1 MELIVNWKSTSTI
14 NKAQS
19 AINRIYMKNSSLL
32 IRTVII
38 VAITLV
44 GIYLVF
50 GPRGDVSASSFTWE
64 GIKQN
69 LARNINLGLDLKGGS
84 HLVMRVK
91 TEDYLKKLTENNRD
105 AALKAAQDAQ
115 LPVGDASNVAANNT
129 YQVSLNVTD
138 ASKIQEVIDA
148 VKKKVDFNP
157 NVWTESTSGNT
168 ITWSLSLQAQT
179 KLKEQA
185 TDQALKIVDSRINAF
200 GVKEPTLQ
208 RQGRADSGQ
217 ILLQMPGVE
226 NPERVKDL
234 VGQTSHLELM
244 KIVTPPNPS
253 PVQTYPT
260 EQAALQSLGG
270 TLPQNRKIYAYADR
284 DETPAANQA
293 NPNDKPKKFVIVETP
308 AVVDGSE
315 LRDAAAVQGRGGS
328 NEYQISFSFKPSGAQ
343 KFGDWTGKNINN
355 YMAVVLND
363 EVKSAA
369 YIKSQIFDSGEI
381 SGRFTKSTADD
392 LALTLK
398 SGALPAEIEYQ
409 EERTVGPSLGADSIR
424 SGVTAS
430 IGGLAFVIL
439 FMLFYYRGSGVNAVI
454 ALVLNMI
461 LTMAALVVF
470 GSTLTLPGIAGLIL
484 GIGMAVDSNVL
495 IFERI
500 REELRL
506 GFAVPKSISLGFDRA
521 FVTIIDTHITTIISS
536 IILYIYGSGP
546 IKGFAVT
553 LILGLLIN
561 LFTAVFVSRTIFNW
575 ILSRNPKMQK
585 LSI

>member
-1 MELIVNWKSTSTI
+1 MNKTS
-14 NKAQS
+14 
-19 AINRIYMKNSSLL
+19 LW
-32 IRTVII
+32 IRTGII
-38 VAITLV
+38 TAITLA
-44 GIYLVF
+44 GFYLVF
-50 GPRGDVSASSFTWE
+50 GPRHTPTGSDFTWQ
-64 GIKQN
+64 GIKDN
-69 LARNINLGLDLKGGS
+69 LAANINLGLDLKGGS

-91 TEDYLKKLTENNRD
+91 TEEYLRELTKNNES
-105 AALKAAQDAQ
+105 AALQAAKAAKDDSGAP
-115 LPVGDASNVAANNT
+115 LPVGDASYLAENGNYQITLNLTDGSKAAA
-129 YQVSLNVTD
+129 VL
-138 ASKIQEVIDA
+138 DA
-148 VKKKVDFNP
+148 VKKKVDFVN
-157 NVWTESTSGNT
+157 WTQSTSGNS
-168 ITWSLSLQAQT
+168 IIWDLPKQAQA

-185 TDQALKIVDSRINAF
+185 TDQALKIIDSRINAF

-208 RQGRADSGQ
+208 RQGSADSGQ

-234 VGQTSHLELM
+234 VGKTSQLQLM
-244 KIVTPPNPS
+244 KIVSPPNPT

-260 EQAALQSLGG
+260 REAALATIGG
-270 TLPQNRKIYAYADR
+270 QDSDTRKVLPFTDR
-284 DETPAANQA
+284 DDAAAAANKD
-293 NPNDKPKKFVIVETP
+293 PKDKKPSQFVVIEYP
-308 AVVDGSE
+308 AVVDGTE
-315 LRDAAAVQGRGGS
+315 LRDASAIQGKGGGTDF
-328 NEYQISFSFKPSGAQ
+328 QISFSFKPTGAQ
-343 KFGDWTGKNINN
+343 KFGDWTGKNIGN
-355 YMAVVLND
+355 YMGVVLDN

-381 SGRFTKSTADD
+381 SGRFTKAQADD

-398 SGALPAEIEYQ
+398 SGALPATIEYL

-430 IGGLAFVIL
+430 VGGLVFVIF
-439 FMLFYYRGSGVNAVI
+439 FMLFYYRGAGVNAVI
-454 ALVLNMI
+454 ALMLNMI
-461 LTMAALVVF
+461 LTVAALIMF

-506 GFAVPKSISLGFDRA
+506 GFTVPESVGLGFDRA

-536 IILYIYGSGP
+536 VILYITGSGP

-575 ILSRNPKMQK
+575 HLSGKQDVQK

>member
-1 MELIVNWKSTSTI
+1 
-14 NKAQS
+14 
-19 AINRIYMKNSSLL
+19 MKNSSLW
-32 IRTVII
+32 IRTAII
-38 VAITLV
+38 VVITLI
-44 GIYLVF
+44 GIYLVL
-50 GPRGDVSASSFTWE
+50 GPRGSVSAKDFTWS
-64 GIKQN
+64 GIKEN
-69 LARNINLGLDLKGGS
+69 VARNINLGLDLKGGS

-91 TEDYLKKLTENNRD
+91 TEDYLKKLTENNKD

-115 LPVGDASNVAANNT
+115 LPVGDASFVAENNN
-129 YQVSLNVTD
+129 YQITLNVTD
-138 ASKIQEVIDA
+138 PAKIQEVVDE

-157 NVWTESTSGNT
+157 AIWTESISGNT
-168 ITWSLSLQAQT
+168 ITWTLPLQAQAI
-179 KLKEQA
+179 LKEQA
-185 TDQALKIVDSRINAF
+185 TEQALKIIDSRINAF

-208 RQGRADSGQ
+208 RQGRSDSGQ
-217 ILLQMPGVE
+217 IILQMPGVE
-226 NPERVKDL
+226 NPERVKKL
-234 VGQTSHLELM
+234 VGETSRLELM
-244 KIVTPPNPS
+244 KIVTPKNPS

-260 EQAALQSLGG
+260 EEAAKQSIAGA
-270 TLPQNRKIYAYADR
+270 PNRRVLAYTDR
-284 DETPAANQA
+284 DETPA
-293 NPNDKPKKFVIVETP
+293 NPQNPQDKPKQFVVVETP

-315 LRDAAAVQGRGGS
+315 LRDAAAIQGRGGG
-328 NEYQISFSFKPSGAQ
+328 NDYQISFSFKPGGAQ

-381 SGRFTKSTADD
+381 SGRFSKTTADD

-409 EERTVGPSLGADSIR
+409 EERTVGPSLGADSIKA
-424 SGVTAS
+424 GVAAS

-454 ALVLNMI
+454 ALVLNML

-506 GFAVPKSISLGFDRA
+506 GFSVPESISIGFDRA

-536 IILYIYGSGP
+536 IILYLYGSGP

-561 LFTAVFVSRTIFNW
+561 LFTAVFVSRTIFKW
-575 ILSRNPKMQK
+575 LLSRNPRMEK